1 MLITLKENVQPGIK
15 VFYVETVLLSTLKP
29 KSSLADCAHL
39 ESGILFKH
47 VSS

>member
-1 MLITLKENVQPGIK
+1 MKIILKEDVQPGIR
-15 VFYVETVLLSTLKP
+15 VFFVETVLLSTQKQ

-47 VSS
+47 FS